1 MKKIT
6 NIFVVF
12 IFVNTLIFFLSTL
25 SYGKVVSNKI
35 ILGAAISLSGKY
47 ALTGT
52 HTKNGYDFAI
62 KTIND
67 LGGIRVGGKTYQLE
81 IQYYDDESNSSKAN
95 ALLGRL
101 VQHEGIDFLLGTSNL
116 NSSIAAA
123 EEVKRFS
130 VPMIDANTFSK
141 SLFNKNNNNVF
152 RISGPEDENMNLV
165 IDLISNKNTNSS
177 VAIIFEQ
184 DLFFQDVK
192 SSITE
197 KIKDYNFNIVF
208 EGDLPNDVKDI
219 KETLKK
225 IQVVIP
231 DLLIISANSDYSM
244 KVLEEIVELKIHI
257 PMIAIQNCNSDISMK
272 EKNLSDIQE
281 YIICPAQWHKTLA
294 YQDDIFGSTNDYAK
308 QFENNYNYDPPSHV
322 AQSSAAVLL
331 YKDVVE
337 RADSFDA
344 NKIKDALTKT
354 DLMTFFGPI
363 KFNENGHNI
372 YKQFLLIQIQEGKN
386 MIVAPEKF
394 ADTELIFPMPKMPD

>member
-1 MKKIT
+1 MTYYKKLKT
-6 NIFVVF
+6 KVF
-12 IFVNTLIFFLSTL
+12 DLNLIRGEVYDRYGIEEEGNFIGV
-25 SYGKVVSNKI
+25 SYGKFYLQDKKSQHSIESFLNNIPENKRH
-35 ILGAAISLSGKY
+35 L
-47 ALTGT
+47 
-52 HTKNGYDFAI
+52 
-62 KTIND
+62 
-67 LGGIRVGGKTYQLE
+67 
-81 IQYYDDESNSSKAN
+81 
-95 ALLGRL
+95 
-101 VQHEGIDFLLGTSNL
+101 
-116 NSSIAAA
+116 
-123 EEVKRFS
+123 
-130 VPMIDANTFSK
+130 FSK
-141 SLFNKNNNNVF
+141 SYMSSNYT
-152 RISGPEDENMNLV
+152 IYPH
-165 IDLISNKNTNSS
+165 IDDKINS
-177 VAIIFEQ
+177 VVNIY
-184 DLFFQDVK
+184 VK
-192 SSITE
+192 VNGGITTFH
-197 KIKDYNFNIVF
+197 KKKSD
-208 EGDLPNDVKDI
+208 DVKDI

-225 IQVVIP
+225 IQVAIP

-331 YKDVVE
+331 YKDVLE